1 MTGLPAPAPTAAPR
15 LWLGPALVLAG
26 GVFIGLAPIG
36 LRFGL
41 AELGPQA
48 IAFWRYSFAA
58 PILFAAAYLARRR
71 LPRRPGLYVILAG
84 VCFALDIALWHA
96 ALTITTVSNATF
108 IVNLGSIG
116 LGVMAWLFLKE
127 RPPTVWFLALPV
139 AAAGAA
145 ALAFGGGAGG
155 QSRLEGDV
163 LALAAAFM
171 VGAYLLFSKL
181 ARARLSGLEVIFW
194 VTCVEAVTA
203 FFIVALAGE
212 PFLPA
217 RAEGFLAPLFLAVF
231 VQVLGQGCILIGI
244 GRTPTAIAGVLIL
257 MQPVVAAALSW
268 QIFGETL
275 SAIQAAGAAGILA
288 AVWLAQH
295 RARPP
300 VPA

>member
-1 MTGLPAPAPTAAPR
+1 MTHASATPHTVAPR
-15 LWLGPALVLAG
+15 LWLGPVLVLTG

-36 LRFGL
+36 LRAGL
-41 AELGPQA
+41 SELGPQA
-48 IAFWRYSFAA
+48 IAFWRYSFAI
-58 PILFAAAYLARRR
+58 PILFAAAFLVRRR
-71 LPRRPGLYVILAG
+71 LPRRPGLYVVLAG

-116 LGVMAWLFLKE
+116 LGFMAWLFLKE
-127 RPPTVWFLALPV
+127 RPPAVWFFALPI

-145 ALAFGGGAGG
+145 GLAFGGGAAG

-194 VTCVEAVTA
+194 VTCVEVIVAAV
-203 FFIVALAGE
+203 IVALAGE
-212 PFLPA
+212 PFFPE
-217 RAEGFLAPLFLAVF
+217 RPEGFLAPLFLAVF

-244 GRTPTAIAGVLIL
+244 GRTPAAIAGVLIL
-257 MQPVVAAALSW
+257 IQPVVAAALSW

-275 SAIQAAGAAGILA
+275 SALQAAGAAGILA

-295 RARPP
+295 RSRPP